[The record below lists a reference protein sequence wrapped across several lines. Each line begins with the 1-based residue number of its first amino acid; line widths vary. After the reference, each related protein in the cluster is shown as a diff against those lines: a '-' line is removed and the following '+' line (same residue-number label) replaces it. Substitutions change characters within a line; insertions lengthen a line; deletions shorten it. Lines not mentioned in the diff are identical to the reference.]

1 MKLLQ
6 TIFTSLSLF
15 ALLSCGTSAES
26 DDSQALALLALAS
39 APQTVNLNF
48 EALANGQNLTTGSN
62 ITANARTVQFRDFR
76 LFVSEVKMV
85 RADGTTADVTLTTD
99 NVWQANGVALID
111 FETTQTTE
119 KNLKVTGS
127 APAGAYTGIQYT
139 VGVPESLNH
148 LDRTTQVSPLNIG
161 PMYWAWTSG
170 YKHSKIEFSFDS
182 GTTWTNLHV
191 GSTNCT
197 GAPNYGNCGKKYR
210 ASIQLNGSINPSN
223 QTISLSVDQLIKDHT
238 GGINTTCMPA
248 QAGADCTP
256 LIRAF
261 GINETSGS
269 VDSSISQRVFS
280 LK

>member
-1 MKLLQ
+1 MKLLK
-6 TIFTSLSLF
+6 TILFSLF
-15 ALLSCGTSAES
+15 LFGFVSCNTNSNS
-26 DDSQALALLALAS
+26 DDNQTLALLALA

-111 FETTQTTE
+111 FETTQTSD
-119 KNLKVTGS
+119 KNLKVTGT

-148 LDRTTQVSPLNIG
+148 LDRTTQVSPLNVSA
-161 PMYWAWTSG
+161 MYWAWTSG

-182 GTTWTNLHV
+182 GTSWTNLHV
-191 GSTNCT
+191 GSTNCS
-197 GAPNYGNCGKKYR
+197 GAPNYGNCSKKYR
-210 ASIQLNGSINPSN
+210 ATIQLLGSINPSN
-223 QTISLSVDQLIKDHT
+223 QTISLSVDQLIKDHV
-238 GGINTTCMPA
+238 GGAATTCMPA

-256 LIRAF
+256 LLRAF
-261 GINETSGS
+261 GLNESSGS